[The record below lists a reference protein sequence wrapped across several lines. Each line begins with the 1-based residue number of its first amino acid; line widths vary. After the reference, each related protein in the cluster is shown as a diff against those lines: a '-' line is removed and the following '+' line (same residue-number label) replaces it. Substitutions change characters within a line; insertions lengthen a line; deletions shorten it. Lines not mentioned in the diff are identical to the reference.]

1 MDYLAAL
8 LAAFAFIALL
18 AIAGAGAIAFGA
30 DSRTDR
36 DRGWFDA

>member
-1 MDYLAAL
+1 MDHLAAL
-8 LAAFAFIALL
+8 TAALAFIALL
-18 AIAGAGAIAFGA
+18 AIVAAGALSFGA

>member
-8 LAAFAFIALL
+8 LAALAFIALL
-18 AIAGAGAIAFGA
+18 AVVAAGAVAFGA
-30 DSRTDR
+30 DSRSER